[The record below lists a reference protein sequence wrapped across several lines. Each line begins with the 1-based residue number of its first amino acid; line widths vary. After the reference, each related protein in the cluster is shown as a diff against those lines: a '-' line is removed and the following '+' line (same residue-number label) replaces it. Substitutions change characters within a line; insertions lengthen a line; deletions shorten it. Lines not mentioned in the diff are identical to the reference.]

1 MSGKIRRY
9 QKVKRWF
16 LQINS
21 FVSSVSLYLET
32 WHYFF
37 LSTIM
42 NYALSQQQSWF
53 MFVGFEFEI
62 FDLAVGIDRQSVGLN
77 DETDSMFE
85 FTN

>member
-1 MSGKIRRY
+1 
-9 QKVKRWF
+9 
-16 LQINS
+16 
-21 FVSSVSLYLET
+21 
-32 WHYFF
+32 
-37 LSTIM
+37 M
-42 NYALSQQQSWF
+42 NYALSQQHSWF